1 MKLTE
6 FIKTLDFDSYNY
18 LYHETSRGT
27 GKRIMEEGLLVNG
40 NNILNVDNILFT
52 TTLPLT
58 KDMINDPEEFSTFL
72 RQEKSTGS
80 LFRDVS
86 EMVIIASPKD
96 YDNNI
101 VSPFNAYYAD
111 DENYYQGIVEPNFIL
126 GVINLEDLTFTPNL
140 ECEYYD
146 DFYDIESYNIHK

>member
-1 MKLTE
+1 MKIPE
-6 FIKTLDFDSYNY
+6 FTKILDFDNFNY
-18 LYHETSRGT
+18 LYHETYRGT
-27 GKRIMEEGLLVNG
+27 GKRIMEEGLLING

-80 LFRDVS
+80 LFRDVT

-101 VSPFNAYYAD
+101 VSPYNAYAE
-111 DENYYQGIVEPNFIL
+111 DENYYQGIVEPSFIL
-126 GVINLEDLTFTPNL
+126 GVINLEDLTFTPNI

-146 DFYDIESYNIHK
+146 DFYDIETYKSHK

>member
-1 MKLTE
+1 MKIPE
-6 FIKTLDFDSYNY
+6 FTKILDFDNFNY

-27 GKRIMEEGLLVNG
+27 GERIMEEGLLVNG

-58 KDMINDPEEFSTFL
+58 KDMIKDPEEFSTFL

-80 LFRDVS
+80 LFRDVT

-101 VSPFNAYYAD
+101 VSPYNAYAE
-111 DENYYQGIVEPNFIL
+111 DENYYQGIVEPSFIL
-126 GVINLEDLTFTPNL
+126 GIINLEDLTFTPNI

-146 DFYDIESYNIHK
+146 DFYDIETYKSHK

>member
-1 MKLTE
+1 MKLIE
-6 FIKTLDFDSYNY
+6 FTTMLDFDNFNY

-58 KDMINDPEEFSTFL
+58 KDMISNPDEFSTFL
-72 RQEKSTGS
+72 TQEKSTGS

-86 EMVIIASPKD
+86 EMVIIASPKE

-101 VSPFNAYYAD
+101 VSPYNAYAD

-146 DFYDIESYNIHK
+146 DFYDTESYIPHK

>member
-1 MKLTE
+1 MKIPE
-6 FIKTLDFDSYNY
+6 FTKILDFDSFNY
-18 LYHETSRGT
+18 LYHETSRGN
-27 GKRIMEEGLLVNG
+27 GERIIEEGLLVNG

-101 VSPFNAYYAD
+101 VSPYNAYAD
-111 DENYYQGIVEPNFIL
+111 DENYYQGIVEPSFIL

-146 DFYDIESYNIHK
+146 DFYDIETYKSHK

>member
-1 MKLTE
+1 MKIPE
-6 FIKTLDFDSYNY
+6 FTQILDFDNFNY

-27 GKRIMEEGLLVNG
+27 GERIMEEGLLVNG

-58 KDMINDPEEFSTFL
+58 KDMVSNPDEFSLFL
-72 RQEKSTGS
+72 TQEKSTGS

-96 YDNNI
+96 YDNKI
-101 VSPFNAYYAD
+101 VSPYNAYAD
-111 DENYYQGIVEPNFIL
+111 DENYYQGIVESNFIL

-146 DFYDIESYNIHK
+146 DFYDLDSYKPHK

>member
-1 MKLTE
+1 MKLIE
-6 FIKTLDFDSYNY
+6 FTTMLDFDNFNY

-27 GKRIMEEGLLVNG
+27 GERIMEEGLLVNG

-58 KDMINDPEEFSTFL
+58 KDMISNPDEFSTFL
-72 RQEKSTGS
+72 TQEKSTGS

-86 EMVIIASPKD
+86 EMVIIASPKE

-101 VSPFNAYYAD
+101 VSPYNAYAD

-126 GVINLEDLTFTPNL
+126 GVINLENLTFTPNL

-146 DFYDIESYNIHK
+146 DFYDTESYIPHK

>member
-1 MKLTE
+1 MKIPE
-6 FIKTLDFDSYNY
+6 FTKVLDFDNFNY

-27 GKRIMEEGLLVNG
+27 GERIIEKGLLING

-52 TTLPLT
+52 TTIPLT
-58 KDMINDPEEFSTFL
+58 KDMVNDPEEFSSFL
-72 RQEKSTGS
+72 KQEKSTGS

-86 EMVIIASPKD
+86 EMVIIVSPKD

-101 VSPFNAYYAD
+101 VSPFNAYAD
-111 DENYYQGIVEPNFIL
+111 DENYYQGVVEPNFIL

>member
-1 MKLTE
+1 MKIPE
-6 FIKTLDFDSYNY
+6 FTKILDFDSFNY

-27 GKRIMEEGLLVNG
+27 GERIMEEDLLVNG

-58 KDMINDPEEFSTFL
+58 KDMINDPEEFSTIL

-80 LFRDVS
+80 LFRDVT

-101 VSPFNAYYAD
+101 VSPYNAYAE
-111 DENYYQGIVEPNFIL
+111 DENYYQGIVEPSFIL
-126 GVINLEDLTFTPNL
+126 GVINLEDLTFTPNI

-146 DFYDIESYNIHK
+146 DFYDIETYKSHK